1 MKCHDDTEPK
11 LISWIS
17 KALTV
22 MSDIKIKLWSSNT
35 ENTLFLLFVSFKF
48 CSYQLYQSMT
58 TNVKSLFVSVQ
69 VQCTQ
74 CKKVHRFPRS

>member
-17 KALTV
+17 KALKV
-22 MSDIKIKLWSSNT
+22 MSDIKIKLWSRNT
-35 ENTLFLLFVSFKF
+35 ENTLFLLFVSLNFVVLF
-48 CSYQLYQSMT
+48 CYQLCQSMT
-58 TNVKSLFVSVQ
+58 TNVKSLFVSIQ

-74 CKKVHRFPRS
+74 C